1 MVAGIMG
8 TPEPEGWAILRGAL
22 DFRERV
28 MAAAAF
34 FIAVIDSKGK
44 IVLANRAAAEVCGSE
59 VEDVIGQSLYACI
72 APDNLVRVVEMVQ
85 ITLVHGLSVSNAE
98 CEVRCGN
105 GKTRTLRFSLQP
117 LILESGERGLVA
129 TAEDITERKEAEA
142 KLRRALDEVER
153 LRNQLQAKSLYLKK
167 EIEINHNHGEIVG
180 ESAALRKALHLL
192 ERVAATGA
200 TALILGETGTGKE
213 LFARA
218 IHDLSVCKDGPFIK
232 VDCGAIPAGLIESEL
247 FGHEK
252 GAFTGAIKR
261 RLGRFELADEG
272 TIFLDE
278 IGDLPL
284 DLQTRLLRVLQEGA
298 FERVGGT
305 RTIKTNARVVV
316 ATNRDLSRRIGLGE
330 FREDLYYRLGAFP
343 ILLPPLRKRPEDI
356 PLLALHF
363 IKKYNAKLG
372 KKIEIVPQQLI
383 EALQAYY
390 FPGNVRELE
399 NIIERAIILSTG
411 STLQMD
417 MSFNSPRQ
425 TAAEHLQ
432 TLDEVERSHIAR
444 VLAACNWR
452 IEGRQGA
459 AKRLGLHPSTLRS
472 RMRKL
477 NISRPQEWGV
487 GSGEWGIGNGE

>member
-1 MVAGIMG
+1 VKGR
-8 TPEPEGWAILRGAL
+8 EG
-22 DFRERV
+22 E
-28 MAAAAF
+28 
-34 FIAVIDSKGK
+34 
-44 IVLANRAAAEVCGSE
+44 
-59 VEDVIGQSLYACI
+59 
-72 APDNLVRVVEMVQ
+72 
-85 ITLVHGLSVSNAE
+85 
-98 CEVRCGN
+98 
-105 GKTRTLRFSLQP
+105 TRTLKFSLQP
-117 LILESGERGLVA
+117 LILESGERGLVG
-129 TAEDITERKEAEA
+129 TAEDITERKDSEA
-142 KLRRALDEVER
+142 KLRRALAEVER
-153 LRNQLQAKSLYLKK
+153 LKNQLQAENLYLK
-167 EIEINHNHGEIVG
+167 EEMEINNNLGEIVG
-180 ESAALRKALHLL
+180 ESAALRKTLRLV
-192 ERVAATGA
+192 ECVAATGA
-200 TALILGETGTGKE
+200 TVLILGETGTGKD

-218 IHDLSVCKDGPFIK
+218 IHDLSVRKDGSFIK

-252 GAFTGAIKR
+252 GAFTGAIKQ

-305 RTIKTNARVVV
+305 CTIKTNARVVV
-316 ATNRDLSRRIGLGE
+316 ATNRDLSQRIRLGE

-383 EALQAYY
+383 ETLQAYH

-399 NIIERAIILSTG
+399 NIIERSVILSTG
-411 STLQMD
+411 PTLQMD
-417 MSFNSPRQ
+417 VSFNSPRQ
-425 TAAEHLQ
+425 TAAEDPQ
-432 TLDEVERSHIAR
+432 TLEEVERSHIAR

-452 IEGRQGA
+452 IEGLHGA
-459 AKRLGLHPSTLRS
+459 SKRLGLHPSTLRS

-477 NISRPQEWGV
+477 NISRP
-487 GSGEWGIGNGE
+487 